1 LTEFNNLENDKRS
14 RIVLINAPSTL
25 KINSTKNLYSYI
37 PLNFSESNS
46 VLISFFDS
54 DFQAYSV
61 KAITSDEISEEFIIV
76 NFLRENKGI
85 LWDFYHKLTN
95 LIETNQEDVKI
106 YMNLLAETEIKRIK
120 DNFSRRKDILEKVFN
135 DNELYDLFHI
145 YILWFICDVKY
156 FPEKGEECNIPI
168 DIIYKYINEF
178 YEKYKKDKD
187 HFIKLKVPAQRCI
200 KL

>member
-1 LTEFNNLENDKRS
+1 MNKAYCFIDQQWISSYDICCLDKKVRVYYRKTELTEFNNLENDTRS

-54 DFQAYSV
+54 DFQTYSV

-76 NFLRENKGI
+76 NFLRENKGV

-95 LIETNQEDVKI
+95 LIETNQENAEI
-106 YMNLLAETEIKRIK
+106 YIKLLAGLNLQE
-120 DNFSRRKDILEKVFN
+120 
-135 DNELYDLFHI
+135 
-145 YILWFICDVKY
+145 
-156 FPEKGEECNIPI
+156 
-168 DIIYKYINEF
+168 
-178 YEKYKKDKD
+178 
-187 HFIKLKVPAQRCI
+187 
-200 KL
+200 